1 MQSRKQR
8 GPLLGVTL
16 LALFLSA
23 SLAGHLW
30 MVVLVG
36 AAVIVADFIVSM
48 TVPRRLDEAARA
60 FVGSSGQSKMTSW
73 RMMLAGGNSRSPGRR
88 ARLDRASRGSAF
100 RLAGLGSG

>member
-1 MQSRKQR
+1 VYFAVGLLIAAIAGAGYGVVAARMQSRKQR

-23 SLAGHLW
+23 SLAGHFW

-48 TVPRRLDEAARA
+48 TVP
-60 FVGSSGQSKMTSW
+60 
-73 RMMLAGGNSRSPGRR
+73 
-88 ARLDRASRGSAF
+88 
-100 RLAGLGSG
+100 